1 MKYVIGSIVLVV
13 AGYFALQQAKPKPLP
28 PPPPPPPVIV
38 NAQPQPIIDPAE
50 QAKVVRAASDID
62 SNVRWQSLVLLDKM
76 HSPQAMPLLFE
87 KLTKDQDPD
96 LRIKICGLLA
106 QRSGPDVTQALVAA
120 LKDAEPSVR
129 IAALSALDSVGDYSA
144 ASAITDVLKDQ
155 DENVRVQA
163 LKTLNNL
170 QDKKAA
176 QIAAE
181 QKRQEELR
189 QQALEAAQKR

>member
-1 MKYVIGSIVLVV
+1 MKYILGFVVLAV

-28 PPPPPPPVIV
+28 PPPPPPPVI

-50 QAKVVRAASDID
+50 QAKIIKATNDMDAG
-62 SNVRWQSLVLLDKM
+62 VRWESLVLLDKM
-76 HSPQAMPLLFE
+76 KSPQAMQLFTDKLL
-87 KLTKDQDPD
+87 KDPEPD
-96 LRIKICGLLA
+96 VRIKICKLLGE
-106 QRSGPDVTQALVAA
+106 RKGPDVSRALVAA
-120 LKDAEPSVR
+120 LKDSEPNVR
-129 IAALSALDSVGDYSA
+129 VAALLALDSVGDYST

-155 DENVRVQA
+155 EESVRVQA
-163 LKTLNNL
+163 LKTLNSL

-176 QIAAE
+176 EIAAE